1 MQSRRRRLGLDSGI
15 DPKIAA
21 KHAEES
27 MINTFNRN
35 ETLTA
40 GKVSGMSYKRSD
52 DDYQNVTL
60 IDPTEEGRN
69 FMLIQ

>member
-1 MQSRRRRLGLDSGI
+1 M
-15 DPKIAA
+15 IAA

-40 GKVSGMSYKRSD
+40 GKVSDMSFKRSD
-52 DDYQNVTL
+52 D
-60 IDPTEEGRN
+60 E
-69 FMLIQ
+69 